1 MSATLLEGAPIAE
14 KIKDEV
20 KAAIAATRRSVG
32 DDAPLVAG
40 LVGTMFGL
48 QHGFDALPADAIGRL
63 AGRQH
68 LDDAVE
74 HCVARMTA
82 TGGATT

>member
-1 MSATLLEGAPIAE
+1 MTARIGE
-14 KIKDEV
+14 
-20 KAAIAATRRSVG
+20 
-32 DDAPLVAG
+32 LVAG

-68 LDDAVE
+68 LDVAVE